1 MSVQGDKMA
10 KHGIRKSLFQT
21 ATVFDQALNKD
32 RGASVGH
39 KDAVVSKI
47 KRVLVDAAVDSS
59 RAIT

>member
-39 KDAVVSKI
+39 KDAVVSK
-47 KRVLVDAAVDSS
+47 RVLVDAAVDGS